1 MGGDMKPAHY
11 VRGEGGEA
19 NSMYGYRGARGERPH
34 VVWAILLAL
43 TRVLIV
49 VDSACAES
57 DIYGYVGANGV
68 FELTN
73 VPTERRFR
81 PAESQ
86 ARRLS
91 HRVSVEEVTEG
102 WTATPGN
109 STCIRHCFWPSS
121 RQSRIL
127 IPLRFQDPEQWG

>member
-1 MGGDMKPAHY
+1 MNLRYCRDVPDVMAHQFLFTGRDMGGDMKPAHY

-19 NSMYGYRGARGERPH
+19 NRMYGYRGARGERPH
-34 VVWAILLAL
+34 VVWTIPLAL

-68 FELTN
+68 FVLTN
-73 VPTERRFR
+73 IPTERRFR

-86 ARRLS
+86 DRPF
-91 HRVSVEEVTEG
+91 V
-102 WTATPGN
+102 
-109 STCIRHCFWPSS
+109 PS
-121 RQSRIL
+121 
-127 IPLRFQDPEQWG
+127 GVG